1 MAFSFVV
8 LAPIAL
14 MQPWEM
20 HRATLQKQ
28 WQGIACIGAFMALNI
43 ALNNISLLDIS
54 LSLNQIIRSAIP
66 VVACGL
72 AIMVESKYPTRKE
85 AASLV
90 VLTMGVMLAVW
101 QGTATGK
108 PYAIC
113 FSIAAT
119 ICNGLMMTFSSKLMS
134 QKLDVVQ
141 LSFYVAPVS
150 LLCLAPFFIIFEAER
165 FATYWPMNQHGA
177 GLIMLTSSVIAVLY
191 NLAHQKMIQT
201 VSAVATTVL
210 GSIKIVCLL
219 ILSAT
224 LLGEGKEFTLRMW
237 LGCLLALA
245 GFGAYSDSKLSA
257 IRQGSGTETAAR
269 LREEESKLLTEPVRA
284 GSAQVA

>member
-1 MAFSFVV
+1 
-8 LAPIAL
+8 
-14 MQPWEM
+14 
-20 HRATLQKQ
+20 
-28 WQGIACIGAFMALNI
+28 
-43 ALNNISLLDIS
+43 
-54 LSLNQIIRSAIP
+54 
-66 VVACGL
+66 
-72 AIMVESKYPTRKE
+72 
-85 AASLV
+85 
-90 VLTMGVMLAVW
+90 
-101 QGTATGK
+101 
-108 PYAIC
+108 
-113 FSIAAT
+113 
-119 ICNGLMMTFSSKLMS
+119 
-134 QKLDVVQ
+134 
-141 LSFYVAPVS
+141 
-150 LLCLAPFFIIFEAER
+150 
-165 FATYWPMNQHGA
+165 MNQHGA

-224 LLGEGKEFTLRMW
+224 LLGKRFSACFEGGMGCDTCPSDLDFLNLCSLPAPSSARCAGEGKEFTLRMW